1 MSMELT
7 EKCKEIRKQLIEV
20 VSKNGGH
27 LGPNLGV
34 VELTVCLNEV
44 FDFKEDIVLFDV
56 GHQAYV
62 YKILT
67 DREDKFHTIRKRG
80 GLSPFLDPNESTY
93 DHFISGH
100 AGTALAAGVG
110 FATANPD
117 KKVIVIV
124 GDASVSNG
132 HSLEALNY
140 IGYKKLDN
148 ILVIVNDNDMSI
160 GENVG
165 FISKFLKKVVSS
177 GKYQNFRE
185 DVKTFI
191 NRIKANRLKNT
202 LERMERSLKGYVTP
216 FYALE
221 SLGFRFFSIS
231 EGNNIEKLLPMLRKV
246 KNLKGP
252 IILLVKTE
260 KGKGYCFA
268 EENKEKFHGIAPFNI
283 ETGNT
288 YKSSVSYSEIFGNK
302 ILELAREDKE
312 ICTLS
317 AAMIKGTGLDKF
329 SKEFP
334 DRCIDTG
341 IAEGFAVTFSA
352 GLAKSQ
358 KKPYVCIYSTFIQ
371 RAISQLIHDVSI
383 QNLPVR
389 FIIDRSGV
397 VGEDGKTHNGIYDLS
412 FFLTIQNFTVLCPT
426 TAKELEEALDLSKNF
441 NSGPLVIRIPR
452 DSVFNIED
460 DRPLEI
466 GKWKEIKKGSK
477 NLFIAT
483 GTMLKI
489 ILEINEELKNRGI
502 DATIIG
508 AASVKP
514 LDENYLLNYIKEYDN
529 IFVLEENYVKNSFAT
544 SILEFLNDN
553 GINKLIHRIALDSAI
568 IPHGKRDELLAE
580 ERLKGESLIERI
592 EEFVYGRKK

>member
-7 EKCKEIRKQLIEV
+7 EKCKGIRKQLIEV

-27 LGPNLGV
+27 LGSNLGV

-283 ETGNT
+283 ETGDT

-302 ILELAREDKE
+302 ILDLAREDKE
-312 ICTLS
+312 IYTLS

-352 GLAKSQ
+352 GLARSQ

-483 GTMLKI
+483 GTMLKL

-508 AASVKP
+508 AASIKP

-568 IPHGKRDELLAE
+568 IPHGKREELLAE
-580 ERLKGESLIERI
+580 EKLKGESLIERI

>member
-580 ERLKGESLIERI
+580 EKLKGESLIERI

>member
-7 EKCKEIRKQLIEV
+7 EKCKGIRKQLIEV

-283 ETGNT
+283 ETGDT

-302 ILELAREDKE
+302 ILDLAREDKE
-312 ICTLS
+312 IYTLS

-508 AASVKP
+508 AASIKP

-568 IPHGKRDELLAE
+568 IPHGKREELLAE
-580 ERLKGESLIERI
+580 EKLKGESLIERI

>member
-27 LGPNLGV
+27 LGSNLGI

-44 FDFKEDIVLFDV
+44 FNFKEDIVLFDV

-80 GLSPFLDPNESTY
+80 GLSPFLDPGESIY

-117 KKVIVIV
+117 KKVIVVV
-124 GDASVSNG
+124 GDASISNG

-165 FISKFLKKVVSS
+165 FISKFLKKVISS

-221 SLGFRFFSIS
+221 SLGFRFFSVS
-231 EGNNIEKLLPMLRKV
+231 EGNNIEKLLPMLRKA

-302 ILELAREDKE
+302 ILDLAREDKG
-312 ICTLS
+312 IYTLS

-334 DRCIDTG
+334 ERCIDTG
-341 IAEGFAVTFSA
+341 IAEGFAVTFAA

-389 FIIDRSGV
+389 FIIDRSGI

-426 TAKELEEALDLSKNF
+426 TAKELEEALELSKDF

-460 DRPLEI
+460 DKPFEI

-483 GTMLKI
+483 GTMLKL
-489 ILEINEELKNRGI
+489 ILEIHEELKNRGI
-502 DATIIG
+502 DATVVS

-568 IPHGKRDELLAE
+568 IPHGKRDELLVE
-580 ERLKGESLIERI
+580 EKLKGESLIERI